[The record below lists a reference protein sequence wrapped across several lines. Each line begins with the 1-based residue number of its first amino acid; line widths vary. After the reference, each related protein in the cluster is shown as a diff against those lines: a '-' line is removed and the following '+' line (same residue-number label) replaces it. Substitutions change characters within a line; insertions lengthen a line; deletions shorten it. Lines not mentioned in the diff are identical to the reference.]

1 VTHSLIID
9 VTQYAHWP
17 ATSGVQRVLQHLAQD
32 WPSMGIDARYGFL
45 HEGRYTTGP
54 LSALGTVIASIFR
67 AGGTYAPSRAEF
79 VIDSLRSAAD
89 ERIEPDELDRHFDG
103 YLLPE
108 PTLRADNLDVA
119 AQLEAVGR
127 TPTFFIYFD
136 ALPLTHP
143 QFYPRGADSHGAV
156 GRYHRAVARSEN
168 VAFISASTKAL
179 FEQRIARRTLDN
191 AIVAKPGAD
200 GLPAISPT
208 PPDRPTFAVLGTV
221 EPRKRHRLVL
231 DAFEDLWAAGR
242 DYQLVVL
249 GSPGWE
255 EPDFLARLR
264 LLCRTTDVEWIE
276 TAGDREVATAVSRSS
291 AVVFASHAEG
301 YGLPPLE
308 ALAVGCPAIVSSDL
322 PAFEDLPEA
331 GQIRLAPVTRDA
343 IASAVEA
350 LANPASNA
358 AARQAIEGL
367 RLPTWRQFVS
377 DVEQWIASALE
388 LRRTVRASFA
398 SR

>member
-1 VTHSLIID
+1 MS
-9 VTQYAHWP
+9 
-17 ATSGVQRVLQHLAQD
+17 
-32 WPSMGIDARYGFL
+32 IDARFGFL
-45 HEGRYTTGP
+45 DEDRYTTGP
-54 LSALGTVIASIFR
+54 LSALGTVIASVFR
-67 AGGTYAPSRAEF
+67 AGGSYAPARSEF

-89 ERIEPDELDRHFDG
+89 ERVDPDELHQLFDG

-119 AQLEAVGR
+119 ARLEAVGR

-143 QFYPRGADSHGAV
+143 QFYPRAADSSGAV

-191 AIVAKPGAD
+191 AIVVKPGAD
-200 GLPAISPT
+200 GLPSVSPT

-221 EPRKRHRLVL
+221 EPRKRHRLVVE
-231 DAFEDLWAAGR
+231 AFEELWATGR

-255 EPDFLARLR
+255 EPDFLTRLR
-264 LLCRTTDVEWIE
+264 LLTRTADVEWIE
-276 TAGDREVATAVSRSS
+276 IASDRELATAVSRSS

-308 ALAVGCPAIVSSDL
+308 ALAAGCPAIVSSDL
-322 PAFEDLPEA
+322 PALEDLPDA
-331 GQIRLAPVTRDA
+331 GQIRLAPVTRDTV
-343 IASAVEA
+343 ASAVEA

-358 AARQAIEGL
+358 AARRAIEGL
-367 RLPTWRQFVS
+367 RLPTWKQFAD

-388 LRRTVRASFA
+388 RRRTVRASLA